1 MIDQEELLVSTRKD
15 YEKLQEDQS
24 RLQRENEAAK
34 EEVTEVLQA
43 LEELADNYDHKS
55 QEVENENRSNN
66 QLSEEL
72 NQSHS
77 VDRFG
82 SRFGQTTL
90 AGLQRE
96 LSSLQELSS
105 HHKKRAAEI
114 LSHLLRD
121 LSEIGGIIGTSNIKA
136 MMEGNEVI
144 DEEVTMARLYISKMK
159 SEVKSLVNRNW
170 RAPWPTPP
178 AGCRPMR
185 RSWPPVSYSSPSC

>member
-77 VDRFG
+77 
-82 SRFGQTTL
+82 TTL